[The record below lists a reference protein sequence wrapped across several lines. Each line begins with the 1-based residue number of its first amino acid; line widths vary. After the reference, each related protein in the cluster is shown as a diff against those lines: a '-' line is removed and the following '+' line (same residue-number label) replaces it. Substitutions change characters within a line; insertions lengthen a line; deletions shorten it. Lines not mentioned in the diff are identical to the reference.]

1 MQRTRT
7 GRPIKAGSA
16 DLISP
21 TYRAPHL
28 HRILP
33 RLKPPQSESFLCAP
47 VTTFRMNSCRKVSNR
62 TTLSPF
68 RMNSYVKPRGGGW
81 GFYAFYM
88 SQPVTPVLPTP
99 KCIAPL
105 FSFAYKPLFPQPLCI
120 HIHTKPPG
128 VWGTTPIFKRVG
140 CGKKCFGVGRSADSE
155 DGRYVSCPDSP
166 GRPRTRWNATESRA
180 STA

>member
-68 RMNSYVKPRGGGW
+68 KMNSYVKPRGGWVGLLRLLHVAACHPCPPHAKMHCH
-81 GFYAFYM
+81 FVFIRLQTHLPA
-88 SQPVTPVLPTP
+88 TPLYSHP
-99 KCIAPL
+99 
-105 FSFAYKPLFPQPLCI
+105 YK
-120 HIHTKPPG
+120 TPG